1 MALDKSMVVI
11 ILVANAIA
19 ASVLYQRL
27 DNLGYTVPFKHHVE
41 SIYERLGIFHAAYE
55 QCGQL
60 QNTMFI
66 LTSSRVVHPDGVRPG
81 ASENLSS
88 YAASQPDNRNELRLP
103 AARLAWARPRNSA

>member
-27 DNLGYTVPFKHHVE
+27 DSLGYTVPFKHHVE
-41 SIYERLGIFHAAYE
+41 SIYERLGIFHAAYQ

-60 QNTMFI
+60 QDTMFI

-81 ASENLSS
+81 ASE
-88 YAASQPDNRNELRLP
+88 QPEQLCSISTDDHDQLI
-103 AARLAWARPRNSA
+103 